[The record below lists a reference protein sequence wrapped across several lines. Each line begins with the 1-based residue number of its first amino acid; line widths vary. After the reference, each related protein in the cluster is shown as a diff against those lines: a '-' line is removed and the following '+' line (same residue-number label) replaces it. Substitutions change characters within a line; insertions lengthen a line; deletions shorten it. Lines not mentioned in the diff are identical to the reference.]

1 MICNG
6 NTVQSWEVNYA
17 DMFTLNNWIIQLDMY
32 CTPKEYIG
40 FIGALAFGG
49 AALAC
54 FFLPV
59 LGDKYGRWIIFQI
72 TMGIQIPLF
81 LLALFTRNLAIVYF
95 LCFFLGVTLIGR
107 FTCGFVLLTELCPE
121 RYGTFVGTALMCGD
135 SAATLYITFYYR
147 FISKDSYPIFWVG
160 LFLNVLTFFTT
171 MFVPESA
178 KWLISVK

>member
-1 MICNG
+1 
-6 NTVQSWEVNYA
+6 
-17 DMFTLNNWIIQLDMY
+17 
-32 CTPKEYIG
+32 
-40 FIGALAFGG
+40 
-49 AALAC
+49 
-54 FFLPV
+54 
-59 LGDKYGRWIIFQI
+59 
-72 TMGIQIPLF
+72 MGIQIPLF

-121 RYGTFVGTALMCGD
+121 RFATFVGTALMCGD

-147 FISKDSYPIFWVG
+147 FISKNSYSIFWAG

-171 MFVPESA
+171 LFIPESA